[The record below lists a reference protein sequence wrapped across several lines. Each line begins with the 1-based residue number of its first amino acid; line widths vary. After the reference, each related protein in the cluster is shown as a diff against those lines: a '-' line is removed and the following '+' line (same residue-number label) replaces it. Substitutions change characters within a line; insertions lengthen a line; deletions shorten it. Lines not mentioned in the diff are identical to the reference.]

1 MNGNDFSIYYK
12 NLCSGNINVVENLLE
27 ELKPQC
33 EICVIINPEH
43 TNFNENIMSNYV
55 TSKDIKKIKKSK
67 NVYDLKCRDTH
78 IGNIIFS
85 TELEP
90 ELIES
95 ICSLISISLYNEI
108 IYKEQLNLHAKN
120 LFMANVSHEIRT
132 PLNSILGMLAV
143 LMSTELQQEQ
153 LECVEIMRQSGYN
166 LMSLINDI
174 LDLSKL
180 ETGQIKLNLLPTNLS
195 ELVNSAYSIG
205 HVMPDISSSDQSSN
219 IKFGIEIGTDVYDT
233 ILVDSQRLK
242 QILINLISNSY
253 KFTVSGSVNVSI
265 NFIDKKHA
273 KRMGVKSLRVAKA
286 EVKNWLV
293 GDTSIHYSNSASVNG
308 IIPSQLGKWR
318 YIKISVKD
326 TGIGI
331 NRDDFS
337 KIFKTF
343 SQIDSTITKKFS
355 GTGLGL
361 ALSKKFCNLMGGA
374 IQFVSEFGM
383 GSDFYFVIPIC
394 EYKTVQP
401 IIDYSF
407 LEKKKILVVN
417 DTLTDLITIGE
428 YLDSWNIEHIDC
440 ETGAR
445 ASLQYIGKVQFNV
458 CIIDLKDKSFN
469 SRKLIR
475 TIKKSKF
482 PMPIIVVRGSDDIIF
497 PDVDQVI
504 SKPFKKE
511 ILAKTIVMAITNG
524 NMNFQQQIYKPT
536 KTTSFSTSGSD
547 SSSTESYYGNK
558 DNKILIAEDNSFNR
572 ITLEKLLRAIG
583 FTNIE
588 CAEDGDVAV
597 RMVATSKNLKEHYD
611 IIFMDISM
619 PRLNGMDASL
629 AIDKLYDHKKIK
641 KYKPKIIAVTANA
654 MTGDKEKY
662 MALGCINGYIS
673 KPIDSK
679 NKIIDVLNHL

>member
-1 MNGNDFSIYYK
+1 
-12 NLCSGNINVVENLLE
+12 
-27 ELKPQC
+27 
-33 EICVIINPEH
+33 
-43 TNFNENIMSNYV
+43 MSNYV
-55 TSKDIKKIKKSK
+55 TSKDIRKIKKSK
-67 NVYDLKCRDTH
+67 NVHELKCRDTNL
-78 IGNIIFS
+78 GNIIFS

-90 ELIES
+90 ELVES
-95 ICSLISISLYNEI
+95 VCSLVSISLYNEI

-143 LMSTELQQEQ
+143 LMSTELQPEQ

-180 ETGQIKLNLLPTNLS
+180 ETGQIKLNLLPTNIL

-205 HVMPDISSSDQSSN
+205 HVMPDISSSDQSAN
-219 IKFGIEIGTDVYDT
+219 IKFNIEIGTDVYDN
-233 ILVDSQRLK
+233 ILVDAQRLK
-242 QILINLISNSY
+242 QVLINLISNAY
-253 KFTVSGSVNVSI
+253 KFTAGGAVTVSV

-286 EVKNWLV
+286 EVKNWLI
-293 GDTSIHYSNSASVNG
+293 GDTSMHYSGTPSDNG
-308 IIPSQLGKWR
+308 ILPNQIGKWH
-318 YIKISVKD
+318 YLKISVKD

-331 NRDDFS
+331 HHADFG

-343 SQIDSTITKKFS
+343 SQIDSTLTKKFS

-374 IQFVSEFGM
+374 IQFDSEVDM
-383 GSDFYFVIPIC
+383 GSDFYCVIPVC
-394 EYKTVQP
+394 EYKTIQP
-401 IIDYSF
+401 VIDYSF
-407 LEKKKILVVN
+407 LENKKVLLVN
-417 DTLTDLITIGE
+417 DTLTDLITISE
-428 YLDSWNIEHIDC
+428 YLDAWHIEHADC
-440 ETGAR
+440 ETGTR
-445 ASLQYIGKVQFNV
+445 ASLQYIGKSQFNV
-458 CIIDLKDKSFN
+458 CIIDLKNPEFN
-469 SRKLIR
+469 TKKLIR

-482 PMPIIVVRGSDDIIF
+482 PMPIVAIRGSDDTIY
-497 PDVDQVI
+497 PDVDQI
-504 SKPFKKE
+504 ITRPFKKE
-511 ILAKTIVMAITNG
+511 MLAKTIVMAITNG

-536 KTTSFSTSGSD
+536 KTTSFSSSGSD
-547 SSSTESYYGNK
+547 SSTESYYGNK
-558 DNKILIAEDNSFNR
+558 DNKILIVEDNALNR
-572 ITLEKLLRAIG
+572 VTLEKLLRSIG

-597 RMVATSKNLKEHYD
+597 RMVASAKHAKTHYD

-619 PRLNGMDASL
+619 PKLNGMDAST
-629 AIDKLYDHKKIK
+629 AINTLYNHKKSK

-654 MTGDKEKY
+654 MIGDKEKY
-662 MALGCINGYIS
+662 LSNGMNGYIS

-679 NKIIDVLNHL
+679 NRIIDVLNHL